1 MVGTMNILMGGC
13 IMNDGNYEYLNVRM
27 DNE

>member
-13 IMNDGNYEYLNVRM
+13 IMNDGNLEYIIGRMYYE
-27 DNE
+27 